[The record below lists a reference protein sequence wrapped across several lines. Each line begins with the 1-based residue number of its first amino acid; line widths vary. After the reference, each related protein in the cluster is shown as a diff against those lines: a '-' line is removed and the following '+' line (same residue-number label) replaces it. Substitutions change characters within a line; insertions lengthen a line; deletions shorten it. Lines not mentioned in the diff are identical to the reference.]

1 MQEVKCTPQ
10 PIVGSGAGAGVGTCM
25 CDVEESRVRTIKD

>member
-10 PIVGSGAGAGVGTCM
+10 PIMGSGAGAGVGM